1 MTLNAGLFICLFA
14 AFLFLYIIYIDT
26 KIDPFQ
32 QQLGFQ
38 EKKNFF
44 LLLPHESKKILKD
57 NQCDKLVRLI
67 VDPKTKK
74 LGDVFESN
82 IDSIH
87 ICAYIMI
94 LVFYYIFIVLFLFYL
109 FYFFRSFNLL
119 NNPFVATLYITL
131 SKIYKCIG
139 IQISVFYIIIL
150 IYMIYLFYSGDIN
163 TYCDFLSCENINREG
178 FFRYVFVEKIKSEFI
193 YFLIPNIITSMLF
206 FCYNLSIIINR

>member
-1 MTLNAGLFICLFA
+1 MTSIAGDFICLFA
-14 AFLFLYIIYIDT
+14 AFLFLYIVYIDT

-109 FYFFRSFNLL
+109 FY
-119 NNPFVATLYITL
+119 
-131 SKIYKCIG
+131 
-139 IQISVFYIIIL
+139 
-150 IYMIYLFYSGDIN
+150 SGDIN

-193 YFLIPNIITSMLF
+193 YFLIPNIITSISF
-206 FCYNLSIIINR
+206 FCYNLLIIINR